1 MNYKCFFNYK
11 KIKAIES
18 LKIEIRTFLKKFFAR
33 EICGMLRTAQKRQ
46 PATAGAPQKLR
57 AFRLSIFH
65 TIIRNLASQETEHN
79 ALSSFQTLVHI
90 VAVVRSQA
98 KSIRISSKI
107 STLDNDT
114 LTHFGNIT
122 VVEFAFY
129 PQEI

>member
-1 MNYKCFFNYK
+1 
-11 KIKAIES
+11 
-18 LKIEIRTFLKKFFAR
+18 
-33 EICGMLRTAQKRQ
+33 MLRTAQKRQ
-46 PATAGAPQKLR
+46 PAGAGVPQKLR

-79 ALSSFQTLVHI
+79 ALSGFQTLIHI
-90 VAVVRSQA
+90 VAVIFGQA

-114 LTHFGNIT
+114 LTYFGNIA
-122 VVEFAFY
+122 VVEFVFY